1 VIIALQALT
10 ARRLSLRNS
19 IIPIGTGL
27 ALLGFLGA
35 HGEHTDLGAHLFGFM
50 SGLTL
55 GLLAGQLLKSSA
67 FPCLKTDHV
76 IGMITCLVPILA
88 WLIAFQY

>member
-1 VIIALQALT
+1 VIIALQTLS
-10 ARRLSLRNS
+10 ARRFSLRDRV
-19 IIPIGTGL
+19 IPLGAGL
-27 ALLGFLGA
+27 ALLGFLGT

-50 SGLTL
+50 SGLIL
-55 GLLAGQLLKSSA
+55 GLFAGQLLKASA
-67 FPCLKTDHV
+67 LPCLKTDHV